1 MKETPSLRERKKAET
16 RRRISDHGS
25 MLFYERGFDEVTIGE
40 IAEAADVSKVTVF
53 NYFPR
58 KEDIFFDRVPEL
70 VDLVTGTVRGRGAGE
85 PVLSALRDMLVRHA
99 REGHPLGGVD
109 DRFVHFFR
117 VVAGS
122 AALRA
127 RAREIADELE
137 AVLAAL
143 IDESGEGLPGR
154 LTAALLVGAFRSA
167 FLATAA
173 RQLAGERAADVLPD
187 HVAAL
192 DLAFDVLARGLAPTR
207 SGSEKHPPRD
217 RH

>member
-1 MKETPSLRERKKAET
+1 MTDTRSLRERKKAET
-16 RRRISDHGS
+16 RKRISDHGS
-25 MLFYERGFDEVTIGE
+25 MLFYARGFDEVTIGE

-58 KEDIFFDRVPEL
+58 KEDIFFDRIPEL
-70 VDLVTGTVRGRGAGE
+70 VELVTATVRGRKAGE
-85 PVLSALRDMLVRHA
+85 PVLSALRDMLIRHA

-117 VVAGS
+117 VVTGS

-137 AVLAAL
+137 TVLAAL

-154 LTAALLVGAFRSA
+154 LTAAMLVGAYRSA
-167 FLATAA
+167 FLGTAA
-173 RQLAGERAADVLPD
+173 RMLAGELAADVLDD
-187 HVAAL
+187 HVAAVGT
-192 DLAFDVLARGLAPTR
+192 AFGVLERGLA
-207 SGSEKHPPRD
+207 D
-217 RH
+217 R